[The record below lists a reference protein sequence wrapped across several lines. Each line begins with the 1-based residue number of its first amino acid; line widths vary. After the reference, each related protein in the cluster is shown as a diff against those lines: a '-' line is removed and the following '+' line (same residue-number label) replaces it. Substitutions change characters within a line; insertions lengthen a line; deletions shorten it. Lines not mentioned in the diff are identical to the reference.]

1 MSKYFIFYSENEL
14 SLDNVKDECVVNKW
28 ASVACYYNNEKS
40 HIIAF
45 NQPSIA
51 MDFIRRNFSKKEMI
65 GIMVIPDEHVIKI
78 KEKHS
83 LECFSFPRKISS
95 IKIEIIELDTE
106 LEVQVNSQKVI

>member
-1 MSKYFIFYSENEL
+1 MAI
-14 SLDNVKDECVVNKW
+14 
-28 ASVACYYNNEKS
+28 
-40 HIIAF
+40 
-45 NQPSIA
+45 
-51 MDFIRRNFSKKEMI
+51 
-65 GIMVIPDEHVIKI
+65 IKI